1 MLSRLSRTVSRLT
14 LVRVTVVYA
23 AALTAV
29 SIALVLRGPAA
40 EHSVIRHASTNL
52 HNLHRGHLGTLLDSA
67 FVVDAGPVI
76 YWLPGL
82 VCLLALGELQFRSAR
97 LVVAFATAH
106 LGATV
111 LVAVGLLIAV
121 RHGLLPPA
129 VSRAEDVGM
138 SYGAVGVLGA
148 LSAAIP
154 RPARPLWVAGWIGV
168 VVGAAAVLRDFTS
181 VGHGI
186 ALALGMLVSTA
197 FGPAGRWTPLRWAML
212 SVAAA
217 FGFLVLAD
225 GAAAFAVAGASG
237 VACVLGAGLIVTQRN
252 SAAVAMFQ
260 SARQESAPESSSN
273 APGVSHS

>member
-1 MLSRLSRTVSRLT
+1 M
-14 LVRVTVVYA
+14 VRVTASYV

-40 EHSVIRHASTNL
+40 D
-52 HNLHRGHLGTLLDSA
+52 LHRGHLGTLLDSA
-67 FVVDAGPVI
+67 FVVDAGPVV

-82 VCLLALGELQFRSAR
+82 VCLLALCELQFRSAR

-154 RPARPLWVAGWIGV
+154 RPARPVWVAGWIGV

-197 FGPAGRWTPLRWAML
+197 FGPAGRWSPLRWVML
-212 SVAAA
+212 SVAGA

-225 GAAAFAVAGASG
+225 GGAAFAAAGALG
-237 VACVLGAGLIVTQRN
+237 AVGVLGTGLVVTQRN
-252 SAAVAMFQ
+252 SSALAVFQ
-260 SARQESAPESSSN
+260 SARQASGPEPSSN